1 MPDSMTC
8 RLKDS
13 RISAIHF
20 VIAARVNLRLL
31 AQTGGFVFAFVG
43 LSVSVITEKVV
54 DKLLRYL

>member
-1 MPDSMTC
+1 MTC